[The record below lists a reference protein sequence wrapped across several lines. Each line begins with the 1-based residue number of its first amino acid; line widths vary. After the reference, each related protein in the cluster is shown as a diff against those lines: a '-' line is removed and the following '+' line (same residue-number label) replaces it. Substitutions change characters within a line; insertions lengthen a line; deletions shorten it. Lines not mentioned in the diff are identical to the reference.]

1 MLLQYSIVSVF
12 FFSSRR
18 RHTRC
23 ALVTGVQTCALPI
36 WESQAG
42 TAGYKSMTRI
52 GSPRES
58 RDPSSI
64 AHGRRH
70 YLRVSDV
77 ATSATRAAS
86 GSRGMT
92 SYVYGSELDIIVC
105 ASGAGV
111 AGTSRRRSLSRLAS
125 DCRARE
131 RPRRDEKTPQ
141 TG

>member
-1 MLLQYSIVSVF
+1 MF
-12 FFSSRR
+12 FFFKQKTAYEMRISDWSSDVCSSDLCGNSWRE
-18 RHTRC
+18 
-23 ALVTGVQTCALPI
+23 G
-36 WESQAG
+36 QAG

-111 AGTSRRRSLSRLAS
+111 AGTSRHDRNSKSLISS
-125 DCRARE
+125 
-131 RPRRDEKTPQ
+131 PYSPTSM
-141 TG
+141 T

>member
-1 MLLQYSIVSVF
+1 
-12 FFSSRR
+12 
-18 RHTRC
+18 
-23 ALVTGVQTCALPI
+23 
-36 WESQAG
+36 
-42 TAGYKSMTRI
+42 MTRI

-77 ATSATRAAS
+77 ATSATRAAF

-111 AGTSRRRSLSRLAS
+111 AGTSRRWSLLRLAS
-125 DCRARE
+125 DFWGPHGPPPSRKNPLYIMGNGGSHRATME
-131 RPRRDEKTPQ
+131 ITAAKTLTYGVFQ
-141 TG
+141 F

>member
-1 MLLQYSIVSVF
+1 
-12 FFSSRR
+12 
-18 RHTRC
+18 
-23 ALVTGVQTCALPI
+23 
-36 WESQAG
+36 
-42 TAGYKSMTRI
+42 MTRI

-92 SYVYGSELDIIVC
+92 SYVYGSELDIIVF
-105 ASGAGV
+105 ASVAGV
-111 AGTSRRRSLSRLAS
+111 AGTSRCCSISPPAFALLAPSRTRPTDNTPTEHLAPRLAPPRSL
-125 DCRARE
+125 
-131 RPRRDEKTPQ
+131 RPRQASLVPP
-141 TG
+141 

>member
-1 MLLQYSIVSVF
+1 MIRRPPRSTRTVTLFPYTTLFRSRQVEKLCRGTRRYS
-12 FFSSRR
+12 
-18 RHTRC
+18 RHRTDD
-23 ALVTGVQTCALPI
+23 TGTCGNS
-36 WESQAG
+36 WREGQAG

-86 GSRGMT
+86 GSRRSEEHT
-92 SYVYGSELDIIVC
+92 SQLQ
-105 ASGAGV
+105 
-111 AGTSRRRSLSRLAS
+111 SLMRNSYAVFCLKKKKYKDS
-125 DCRARE
+125 
-131 RPRRDEKTPQ
+131 KILVQ
-141 TG
+141 